1 MQGAHNLHR
10 YLTKICHQIMALISP
25 DHASRIVW
33 NNAQDEEMDA
43 SEDEDDD
50 DRLFAFEVSKTKE
63 QDEDV
68 QSRPGFSVSSCSGM
82 RELH

>member
-1 MQGAHNLHR
+1 
-10 YLTKICHQIMALISP
+10 MALVSS

-33 NNAQDEEMDA
+33 NNVQEEETDV
-43 SEDEDDD
+43 DEDDD

-68 QSRPGFSVSSCSGM
+68 QSRLGFKVS
-82 RELH
+82 